1 MLRNVDAKHTSV
13 SALPVNPFRM
23 STANDIMSVRQP
35 ATGEKCILKTNDEV
49 FFLRGG
55 IFLLKVFS
63 FVSCIL
69 GVHDELACKIGF
81 RKRPPLGVFNVFGFF
96 L

>member
-1 MLRNVDAKHTSV
+1 MRNVDAKHTSV

-35 ATGEKCILKTNDEV
+35 ATGEKNMYFKNDEG

-55 IFLLKVFS
+55 IFLLEVF
-63 FVSCIL
+63 
-69 GVHDELACKIGF
+69 
-81 RKRPPLGVFNVFGFF
+81 FF
-96 L
+96 CFLFLRCPGRAGLQDRFQKTPALRCF